1 MQVLF
6 KCALVAAALTAALAE
21 DQKPVIIS
29 ALPDASVNPT
39 QLTITGNNLGSGKPL
54 VTLDS
59 FRLLVAT
66 FTSTSVTALLPA
78 GLRPGSYLLIVQ
90 PNSDDNLNKA
100 ATFDVAIG
108 AAGPKGDKGDPGL
121 PGPPGA
127 PGLPGVKGPPGAPGP
142 PGPQGPPG
150 TGGSSDIYSVT
161 AASVNLLHFIPTQVA
176 SLAVPAGNYWITF
189 SSTLTNTS
197 SDQIVT
203 TNPIMC
209 SIVGLGSSNS
219 VRLAQDANQAV
230 MYLQAVAS
238 FAAPATIT
246 VNCVGTP
253 ISFSGSSDNN
263 ALTALKIGVIH

>member
-6 KCALVAAALTAALAE
+6 KCALVAAALTAAFAE

-78 GLRPGSYLLIVQ
+78 GLKPGSYLLILQ
-90 PNSDDNLNKA
+90 PNGEDNGNKA
-100 ATFDVAIG
+100 ATFDVTIG

-127 PGLPGVKGPPGAPGP
+127 PGLPGVQGP

-161 AASVNLLHFIPTQVA
+161 VPSVNLLHFIPIQVA

-197 SDQIVT
+197 SDLIVT
-203 TNPIMC
+203 TNPILC

-238 FAAPATIT
+238 FAAPATIA

-263 ALTALKIGVIH
+263 ALTALKVGVIH